1 MAETGDEIRKYRS
14 DTEILYEILRVIVSA
29 GERGIKKTHLMY
41 KTNLN
46 SKMLSRYLE
55 ILKASNAIEEIKF
68 GKQKIVRLSPLGKT
82 AYASLKT
89 LVSILFPPTPPQE
102 LEFIKAELLK
112 LGKAGWNI
120 RFDRI
125 VTGKSGADHKPDAVM
140 TKEDKRYLIGIFMG
154 STSME
159 ARILLLNFMVSVLD
173 TRSRGIVIT
182 DNEEIMN
189 VVPEKIKEDVIVIP
203 SRPLD
208 TLVDRILD
216 AIEK

>member
-1 MAETGDEIRKYRS
+1 
-14 DTEILYEILRVIVSA
+14 
-29 GERGIKKTHLMY
+29 
-41 KTNLN
+41 
-46 SKMLSRYLE
+46 
-55 ILKASNAIEEIKF
+55 
-68 GKQKIVRLSPLGKT
+68 
-82 AYASLKT
+82 
-89 LVSILFPPTPPQE
+89 
-102 LEFIKAELLK
+102 
-112 LGKAGWNI
+112 
-120 RFDRI
+120 
-125 VTGKSGADHKPDAVM
+125 M

-208 TLVDRILD
+208 TLIDRILD